1 MICCNLAKEV
11 WDKLKNIYEGDEKV
25 KQVKLQEHRAKFENI
40 KMKESENIEAYI
52 LRVDEVVISIIGLV
66 E

>member
-1 MICCNLAKEV
+1 MLNLSQIS
-11 WDKLKNIYEGDEKV
+11 LGYKNIYEGDENGK
-25 KQVKLQEHRAKFENI
+25 KVKLQLHRAKFENL